1 MLSEEPF
8 DCIDVAAIETAL
20 SASARS
26 RIESI
31 EHALVLESTNRLL
44 LDGEPPPAG
53 KGRVVIAEFQTAG
66 RGRRGRSWTMPA
78 GAGIALSVSWRF
90 DPEPAHLAALSLG
103 VGAAARRAIKD
114 VAGLAAGLKWPND
127 LIVDGGKLGGI
138 LVDLA
143 KLAGG
148 GCHVVAGIGL
158 NVSLPA
164 AVLAAVNDAPGGARD
179 LAGTV
184 PDWSID
190 RGAMAGGLIERL
202 IELFADF
209 GAMGFEPYRAEWMAA
224 HVLDGQPVE
233 LRSAS
238 GTAYGRVRGIG
249 DDGAL
254 IVEDESGGRRRVI
267 SGEVTVRQRNARD

>member
-8 DCIDVAAIETAL
+8 DCIDVAAIEASL
-20 SASARS
+20 SASARL

-31 EHALVLESTNRLL
+31 EHALVLESTNRRL
-44 LDGEPPPAG
+44 LDAEPPASG
-53 KGRVVIAEFQTAG
+53 KARVAIAEFQTAG

-103 VGAAARRAIKD
+103 VGAAARRAIQD
-114 VAGLAAGLKWPND
+114 LTGLAAGLKWPND

-138 LVDLA
+138 LVELA

-158 NVSLPA
+158 NVKLPP
-164 AVLAAVNDAPGGARD
+164 AVLAAVNDSPGGARD

-190 RGAMAGGLIERL
+190 RGAMTHGLIERI

-209 GAMGFEPYRAEWMAA
+209 GATGFEPYRAEWLAA

-233 LRSAS
+233 LQSAS
-238 GTAYGRVRGIG
+238 GTAFGRVCGIG

-254 IVEDESGGRRRVI
+254 IVENESGERRRLI
-267 SGEVTVRQRNARD
+267 SGEVTVRRRDARD